1 MFLLVPPYPGCPGS
15 KAVKRSLLLFCKFL
29 KHFQKHRPR
38 ADEWCLLVV
47 DGHGS
52 HVKSV
57 ESLKFAESNKILL
70 LCLPPHTTHM
80 LHSTIGSMC
89 LQNFEIAVEHVDEEK
104 SWK

>member
-1 MFLLVPPYPGCPGS
+1 M
-15 KAVKRSLLLFCKFL
+15 
-29 KHFQKHRPR
+29 
-38 ADEWCLLVV
+38 
-47 DGHGS
+47 
-52 HVKSV
+52 KSV